1 MHVKILKIHGW
12 IWPAKQS
19 DLWRSKCWERLTQR
33 QIKDRPAYGR
43 GIMQARSQIYG
54 RIKLA
59 KEITFIDESYLE
71 NIKNGRGVEHEKF
84 ILTWT
89 M

>member
-1 MHVKILKIHGW
+1 M
-12 IWPAKQS
+12 
-19 DLWRSKCWERLTQR
+19 
-33 QIKDRPAYGR
+33 KDRPAYGR

-71 NIKNGRGVEHEKF
+71 NIKNGRGVEHTKF